1 MTLAEMIRE
10 VAPMSDEGLSLLE
23 PLLESES
30 VPAGTM
36 IIKEGVTS
44 RYLYFIRSGCL
55 RNFALEEDGRENTR
69 WFATDGDLVASMYSF
84 VMGEPAIA
92 SVEALTD
99 VEMYKA
105 KIRDVKRLVEENHEW
120 ALWGFRYLSDGL
132 YVLERRYTF
141 LGHGDAM
148 TRYRNLQRM
157 RTFEILNKIPLQYIA
172 SYLGITPQTLSR
184 VRRRLAGM

>member
-1 MTLAEMIRE
+1 MTLAEIIRE

-23 PLLESES
+23 PLLTEES
-30 VPAGTM
+30 VPAGSM
-36 IIKEGVTS
+36 IIKEGATS
-44 RYLYFIRSGCL
+44 KYLYFIRSGCL
-55 RNFALEEDGRENTR
+55 RNFALEEDGHETTR

-84 VMGEPAIA
+84 AAGEPAIA

-99 VEMYKA
+99 VVLYKA
-105 KIRDVKRLVEENHEW
+105 RIQDIKRLIEESHEW
-120 ALWGFRYLSDGL
+120 ALWGCRYLCDGL

-148 TRYRNLQRM
+148 TRYLNLQRM

-184 VRRRLAGM
+184 VRRRLAEG

>member
-1 MTLAEMIRE
+1 MNIADMIRE

-23 PLLESES
+23 DLLIPES

-44 RYLYFIRSGCL
+44 RYLYFINSGCL
-55 RNFALEEDGRENTR
+55 RNFALEEDGHEQTR

-84 VMGEPAIA
+84 AAGEPAIA

-99 VEMYKA
+99 VELHKVRIHDI
-105 KIRDVKRLVEENHEW
+105 KQLIVDNHEW
-120 ALWGFRYLSDGL
+120 AVWACRYLADGL

-148 TRYRNLQRM
+148 TRYLNLQKM

-184 VRRRLAGM
+184 IRRRLAGQ